1 MFATNS
7 LTFLPETDLIIVM
20 DDGGIREMGSYERL
34 RRSDGKFAQ
43 LLRDH
48 VENDEE
54 HLERE
59 RIKQQQQRDKGDC
72 ELEILLTVLSV

>member
-1 MFATNS
+1 
-7 LTFLPETDLIIVM
+7 M
-20 DDGGIREMGSYERL
+20 DDGCVREMGTYERL

-54 HLERE
+54 HQERE
-59 RIKQQQQRDKGDC
+59 RAKQQRGKGK
-72 ELEILLTVLSV
+72 